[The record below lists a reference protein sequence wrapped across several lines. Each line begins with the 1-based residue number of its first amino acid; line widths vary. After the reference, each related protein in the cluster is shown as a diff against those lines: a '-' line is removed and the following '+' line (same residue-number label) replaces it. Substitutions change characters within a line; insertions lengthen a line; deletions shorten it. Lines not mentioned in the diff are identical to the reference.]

1 MPNAQEVKNDYVNGA
16 TGASDKLVKKYIA
29 RTDKLARAASNDAQ
43 MNYESAMKDPKVLK
57 RRQNN
62 LRKLSEEDLNRSM
75 QAKGGPAYS
84 AGVMTAGDK
93 WANNVQPY
101 FSELDNIVKSLPAR
115 TRDPKT
121 NVVNRVAPIAV
132 GLRAKKESM
141 G

>member
-1 MPNAQEVKNDYVNGA
+1 MPNANEVKGDYVNGA
-16 TGASDKLVKKYIA
+16 TGASDKLVRKYVA
-29 RTDKLARAASNDAQ
+29 RTDKLARASSNDAQ
-43 MNYESAMKDPKVLK
+43 ANFEAAMKDPKVLK

-75 QAKGGPAYS
+75 QAKGGSAYS
-84 AGVMTAGDK
+84 AGVMNAGEK

-101 FSELDNIVKSLPAR
+101 FSELVTITKSLPPR

-121 NVVNRVAPIAV
+121 NVMNRVAPIAV